1 MDEPTL
7 ARFMAKVNKTET
19 CWLWTASKVKNRGY
33 GRFELNEKIVLT
45 HRLSYLHHH
54 GEIQRGLV
62 VRHKC
67 RNRHCVNPDHL
78 ELGTQKDNIQ
88 DCLRDGTMILGEK
101 CPSSKLTEA
110 QVLDIRSRTGQ
121 LHREIAEEFGV
132 TKENIGQIINRKSW
146 KHLN

>member
-19 CWLWTASKVKNRGY
+19 CWLWIASKVKNRGY
-33 GRFELNEKIVLT
+33 GRFELNEKAVLT

-54 GEIQRGLV
+54 GEIQKGLV

-78 ELGTQKDNIQ
+78 ELGTQKENIQ

-101 CPSSKLTEA
+101 CPSSKLTKA
-110 QVLDIRSRTGQ
+110 QVLDIRSRIGGI
-121 LHREIAEEFGV
+121 RKEIAEEFGV
-132 TKENIGQIINRKSW
+132 TKENIGQIINRRSW
-146 KHLN
+146 KHL